1 MTQHPRSTPCHISI
15 PESPRRSRDHR
26 RRSALLPTSDVRH
39 PPLLQS
45 RASELNLRRGEVKP
59 QYLVCR
65 LREFSRANKPGEPE
79 GIRDCILVKAALLE
93 IFKTATAQ
101 MYSMRSGET
110 KRFTAQSVDMP
121 LAVTPLSDRLP
132 RSAKRNPEPATKS
145 FAVLDTKTSCA
156 SASGNTL
163 DRKAAERRS
172 QLDPSSGSREERR
185 RRSSNSRDNLD
196 CGPGQP
202 NPQAH
207 LREGPTTRRPRSSAL
222 RLRQT
227 APWPWYGTDP

>member
-1 MTQHPRSTPCHISI
+1 MVRPCSSPASEGSWRGAPKTRSTPCHISI

-45 RASELNLRRGEVKP
+45 RASELNLRRVEVKP
-59 QYLVCR
+59 QYLVYR

-163 DRKAAERRS
+163 DRKAADIIRPSPRIRRYEDRHGF
-172 QLDPSSGSREERR
+172 QFQADGFRR
-185 RRSSNSRDNLD
+185 RRRKHNVRRVRDRRRWPEYRSRY
-196 CGPGQP
+196 
-202 NPQAH
+202 
-207 LREGPTTRRPRSSAL
+207 S
-222 RLRQT
+222 
-227 APWPWYGTDP
+227 